1 MQSVWNGLGRTMVVV
16 AGTFACG
23 SALMLAAVGPG
34 IAQANTAP
42 SQVAVAQVA

>member
-1 MQSVWNGLGRTMVVV
+1 MQPVWNGLGRTVVVV
-16 AGTFACG
+16 AGTFMCG

-42 SQVAVAQVA
+42 QVAAARVA